1 MTRSKETPTNTASEG
16 ADSDTGNFL
25 PAVQIKNASVGAVL
39 WQFLSDFVNQSNE
52 IFRRKR
58 KKNDREILKFY
69 YRIEK
74 FLALY
79 FISIGYNIELKHLK
93 IFFPVIIMVLLS
105 LKCSIELF
113 RPLL

>member
-1 MTRSKETPTNTASEG
+1 MTRSKEFPTNTASEG
-16 ADSDTGNFL
+16 ADSDTENFL

-58 KKNDREILKFY
+58 KKNDREILN
-69 YRIEK
+69 RIEK

-79 FISIGYNIELKHLK
+79 FISIGYNIELKRLK

>member
-1 MTRSKETPTNTASEG
+1 MTRSKEIQTNTASEW
-16 ADSDTGNFL
+16 ADSDTENFL

-58 KKNDREILKFY
+58 KKNDREILN
-69 YRIEK
+69 RIEK

>member
-58 KKNDREILKFY
+58 KKNDREILSRK
-69 YRIEK
+69 EK